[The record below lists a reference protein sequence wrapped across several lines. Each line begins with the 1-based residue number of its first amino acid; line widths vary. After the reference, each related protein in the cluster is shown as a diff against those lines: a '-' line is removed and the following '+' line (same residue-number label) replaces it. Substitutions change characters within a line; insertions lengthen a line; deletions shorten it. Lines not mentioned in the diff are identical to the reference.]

1 MRKIVLLFC
10 TVVLLSFCACDD
22 NNVRNNVSTPLE
34 TITENETQKGTE
46 MPTENITQSSEEL
59 STENTVATLPSETA
73 PTQSPTEEKKTVNPD
88 DYVSVMREEHY
99 QFTDSVGNDYNVT
112 MKMPKLNDINGVSF
126 ENVNNQITN
135 DCKPYFD
142 ENDTALQTG
151 TSLITAGMT
160 YEDYA
165 TENLIS
171 ISVTVNSFWGGVKT
185 FYIYN
190 VDASTGN
197 LMNNEEL
204 AEQSG
209 MTYSELR
216 EKIRQSLEKDYNERY
231 PQESYSHYE
240 ENSARTLSDEN
251 IDSAKVFFNSSGQL
265 MAVCAEYTEVGA
277 EVYYQTIALL

>member
-10 TVVLLSFCACDD
+10 AVILLSCCACKD
-22 NNVRNNVSTPLE
+22 NNIQNKVSAPSE
-34 TITENETQKGTE
+34 TVTEPETQKETE
-46 MPTENITQSSEEL
+46 MPTEPETQFSEEL
-59 STENTVATLPSETA
+59 STENASVLSSETV
-73 PTQSPTEEKKTVNPD
+73 PTQSQTEEKKTVNPD
-88 DYVSVMREEHY
+88 GCVSVGREERY
-99 QFTDSVGNDYNVT
+99 QFTDSVGNDYDVT
-112 MKMPKLNDINGVSF
+112 MKMPKINAVDGVSF
-126 ENVNNQITN
+126 ENVNNQIIN

-160 YEDYA
+160 YEYYT

-209 MTYSELR
+209 MTYSELQ

-231 PQESYSHYE
+231 PQESYSHHE
-240 ENSARTLSDEN
+240 ENSVRTLSDEN